1 MNHHH
6 LPIITL
12 TALCLRQAAAAQSTI
27 SPTDKSAYAA
37 NSGWIDFRTSAANGV
52 VATETCLAG
61 KAYAANFGWI
71 DLGDGSPVNG
81 HTYSNATTTDFGVNL
96 AASGALTGYAYAA
109 NVGWINFEQTY
120 GQPRLNFLTGKFT
133 GYAYAANLG
142 WIALDTLS
150 SDLITTSLA
159 NPDTD
164 GDGIGDAWEMLYSG
178 NLTTMNASSDTDW
191 DGTSDRSEY
200 VDNTNPANPADY
212 LRIVS
217 QAHTAAFTQ
226 VALTFTSKPN
236 RLYTIEHDTDLVG
249 AWTNSGLGQF
259 APDAGATTLRNFVYP
274 AGPRRFFRVVA
285 HLPLSP

>member
-81 HTYSNATTTDFGVNL
+81 HTYSNASTTDFGVNL

-120 GQPRLNFLTGKFT
+120 GQPRLNFLTGSARAFRR
-133 GYAYAANLG
+133 GRG
-142 WIALDTLS
+142 WIPPSRHAVAACPDSRGASEACS
-150 SDLITTSLA
+150 SSC
-159 NPDTD
+159 
-164 GDGIGDAWEMLYSG
+164 SG
-178 NLTTMNASSDTDW
+178 S
-191 DGTSDRSEY
+191 
-200 VDNTNPANPADY
+200 
-212 LRIVS
+212 
-217 QAHTAAFTQ
+217 
-226 VALTFTSKPN
+226 
-236 RLYTIEHDTDLVG
+236 
-249 AWTNSGLGQF
+249 
-259 APDAGATTLRNFVYP
+259 
-274 AGPRRFFRVVA
+274 PRRHSGRWVRR
-285 HLPLSP
+285 